1 MRNLTSGQAAA
12 ADIAQRIE
20 AVIDAQWQAGYRE
33 AMRKVATWLD
43 SRTSRRQVLEWAM
56 AEAGLADPALPT
68 TTP

>member
-33 AMRKVATWLD
+33 AMRKVETWLD
-43 SRTSRRQVLEWAM
+43 SRTSRRQVLEWVR
-56 AEAGLADPALPT
+56 AEAKTANEGE
-68 TTP
+68 